1 MIRKGIKA
9 MLTIEKLKVSYKDTL
24 ALKIDSQIHFQ
35 EGDKIG
41 VIGSNG
47 AGKTTLIKALLGL
60 VPYTGKINS
69 SISPQ
74 EMVVHLQENNYVATV
89 SVKIIIESI
98 LAIKI
103 KDNKEIQ
110 ELIQFFNFED
120 CLKKRFKQLSG
131 GQQQRLTII
140 LVLMQDSPLTFF
152 DEVTSGLDFETRQ
165 HLMEK
170 INQWYMNKK
179 ATLVIVSHYYD
190 ELEILANKLLILEK
204 GQVVDFGD
212 KSDLFQK
219 YCGASTIIV
228 DNNIENKQLLSSFR
242 QITAPEHLL
251 AYSCL
256 NKEEEIEIV
265 KTCVEQ
271 EINFKR
277 SNNDIEIMTM
287 NAKHQGGFYEQ
298 KK

>member
-1 MIRKGIKA
+1 

>member
-74 EMVVHLQENNYVATV
+74 EMAVHLQENNYVATV